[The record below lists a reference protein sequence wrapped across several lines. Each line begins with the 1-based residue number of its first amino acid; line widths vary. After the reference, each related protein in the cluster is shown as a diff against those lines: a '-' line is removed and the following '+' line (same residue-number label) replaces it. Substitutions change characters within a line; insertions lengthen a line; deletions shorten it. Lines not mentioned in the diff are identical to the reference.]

1 MASKE
6 DEATAAQPL
15 TSDHD
20 KETNGDA
27 LSACSC
33 YWCDYRLQDIHL
45 TQRCPHVDCISRDE
59 FGRLGRMWYSS
70 SPWLPLL
77 L

>member
-20 KETNGDA
+20 KETSGDA

-45 TQRCPHVDCISRDE
+45 TQRCTHVD
-59 FGRLGRMWYSS
+59 
-70 SPWLPLL
+70 
-77 L
+77 